1 MGLGADE
8 RLLRSCR
15 YFEIQD
21 DAPYQ
26 FFLSQYSGKE
36 PQKGVGMIPKRSCD
50 VRLRAPLFLLAT
62 YLPTAA
68 PALTAPL
75 VSTPT
80 ACRALLP
87 TVATSVCTFDSM
99 QGSSVASSREAVTAL
114 ACTQRIVQM
123 RHTVASA
130 LGVQVRDFALCGAV
144 RGGHHAGL
152 VHGPP

>member
-8 RLLRSCR
+8 LLLRSCR

-50 VRLRAPLFLLAT
+50 VRWTATLLLLATHLPT

-68 PALTAPL
+68 PALTAP
-75 VSTPT
+75 VS
-80 ACRALLP
+80 RAAWPL
-87 TVATSVCTFDSM
+87 
-99 QGSSVASSREAVTAL
+99 
-114 ACTQRIVQM
+114 
-123 RHTVASA
+123 
-130 LGVQVRDFALCGAV
+130 
-144 RGGHHAGL
+144 
-152 VHGPP
+152 